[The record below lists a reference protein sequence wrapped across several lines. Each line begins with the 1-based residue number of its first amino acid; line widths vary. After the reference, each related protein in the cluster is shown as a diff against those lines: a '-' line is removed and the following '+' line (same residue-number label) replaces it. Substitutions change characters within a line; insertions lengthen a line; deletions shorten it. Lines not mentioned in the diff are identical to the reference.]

1 MQGEHTQ
8 RTKGYNIQYWR
19 GNVAAGSEDKWD
31 RAVVSV
37 RLYGQDFTCKDL
49 VELSRLRRLLDEV
62 YRNAFDDGQQDVRMG
77 VRKVLGL

>member
-1 MQGEHTQ
+1 MQGEHTK
-8 RTKGYNIQYWR
+8 RLKGYTIQYWR

-31 RAVVSV
+31 RAVVSA

-49 VELSRLRRLLDEV
+49 VELSRLSRLLDDV
-62 YRNAFDDGQQDVRMG
+62 YRYAFDDGQQDVRMG